1 MNPWLRLRRTD
12 VPQAL
17 TDDELEEVS
26 EMLSR
31 LVEDYRPLCGTVYY
45 DPEED
50 E

>member
-1 MNPWLRLRRTD
+1 
-12 VPQAL
+12 L

-31 LVEDYRPLCGTVYY
+31 LVEDYRPLYGTVYH
-45 DPEED
+45 DEPEED